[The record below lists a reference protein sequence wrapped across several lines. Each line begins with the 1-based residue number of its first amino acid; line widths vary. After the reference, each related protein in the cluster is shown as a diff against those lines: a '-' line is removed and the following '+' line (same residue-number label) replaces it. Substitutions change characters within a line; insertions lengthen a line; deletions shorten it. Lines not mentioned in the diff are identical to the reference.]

1 MNRSRYVTDIK
12 DLVIQ
17 TLANGS
23 EIKAKAVGGDALSCF
38 QMGMIHMFG
47 INTPIEFKEASK
59 YFGYQSLSDDPDAK
73 RLLGFISECEGYYSE
88 AFKRYA
94 NAADAKG
101 SDKKD
106 YITKVYEERNNLI
119 GYFNKIG
126 LPNDVLNKDIS
137 QILNEYIGGGHS
149 KIDACIK
156 LANICNDEPLCL
168 EVAQNYFSIGDYYS
182 AKKWLLKGNIDSSNH
197 LYIYVKERLMEVE
210 DAIKTSRDLEVIDI
224 NGDSLVEKQNVSSI
238 TVIDNLNNININTC
252 KQDWQESVSQ
262 VVESIKR
269 VLEEEERI
277 RLQRIQ
283 EEEAER
289 QRKLQEEEDMRQ
301 RRLQEE
307 EAARQ
312 KELQEEQ
319 TSLEKPQ
326 EEDTAR
332 ILSHNEDYSNLQIKP
347 SGEILKAWADN
358 TGCLAAKP
366 FDGMFNNTWDTKN
379 STMNELFTD
388 NFTSKLGIYIHSNI
402 VTNRQSDQTCKI
414 MLKLS
419 PLGVGNHIEGTVSLT
434 PNYNNGEWNDF
445 QINISSFQFGLKK
458 DGRYN
463 YEASMSLYDNMNNL
477 LDTKKIEITIDYIH
491 HTFKDDE
498 IIVVK

>member
-1 MNRSRYVTDIK
+1 MEKYVTDIK

-23 EIKAKAVGGDALSCF
+23 DIKAKAVGGDALSCF

-47 INTPIEFKEASK
+47 IDTPIDFKEASK
-59 YFGYQSLSDDPDAK
+59 YFSYQSLGDDPDAK
-73 RLLGFISECEGYYSE
+73 RLLGFISECKGDYSE

-94 NAADAKG
+94 NAADIKG

-119 GYFNKIG
+119 DYFKKIG
-126 LPNDVLNKDIS
+126 LPDDVLNKEIS
-137 QILNEYIGGGHS
+137 QILNEYIGGGPS

-156 LANICNDEPLCL
+156 LATICNDEPLCL
-168 EVAQNYFSIGDYYS
+168 EVAQNYSSIGDYYS

-197 LYIYVKERLMEVE
+197 LYIYVKEQLIEIE

-224 NGDSLVEKQNVSSI
+224 NGDSLVEKQNISSR
-238 TVIDNLNNININTC
+238 TGIDNLNKININTC
-252 KQDWQESVSQ
+252 KQDWQASVSQ
-262 VVESIKR
+262 VVESIRK

-289 QRKLQEEEDMRQ
+289 LK
-301 RRLQEE
+301 RLQEE
-307 EAARQ
+307 EEERQ
-312 KELQEEQ
+312 RKKIEVLDFQKRHKEEQ
-319 TSLEKPQ
+319 RCNEVQ
-326 EEDTAR
+326 NDTVSDHQHE
-332 ILSHNEDYSNLQIKP
+332 IGGQI
-347 SGEILKAWADN
+347 IKAWADN
-358 TGCLAAKP
+358 TGCLAAKS

-379 STMNELFTD
+379 SIMNELFTN

-402 VTNRQSDQTCKI
+402 VTNGYSGQTCKI

-434 PNYNNGEWNDF
+434 PNYDNGEWNDF
-445 QINISSFQFGLKK
+445 QISISCFQFGLKK
-458 DGRYN
+458 DGRYY
-463 YEASMSLYDNMNNL
+463 YEASMSLYDNMNNI
-477 LDTKKIEITIDYIH
+477 LDTKNIDITIDYIH

>member
-1 MNRSRYVTDIK
+1 MEKYVTNIK

-17 TLANGS
+17 ALTNGS
-23 EIKAKAVGGDALSCF
+23 EIKAKAESGDALSCF
-38 QMGMIHMFG
+38 QMGMIHMIG
-47 INTPIEFKEASK
+47 IDTPIDFQEASK
-59 YFGYQSLSDDPDAK
+59 FLGHQSLNDDSEAIS
-73 RLLGFISECEGYYSE
+73 LLGFVSECEGDYSE

-94 NAADAKG
+94 NTADIKG

-119 GYFNKIG
+119 DYFKKIG
-126 LPNDVLNKDIS
+126 LLDDVLNKEIS

-156 LANICNDEPLCL
+156 LATICNDEPLCL

-197 LYIYVKERLMEVE
+197 LYIYAKERLTEVE
-210 DAIKTSRDLEVIDI
+210 NAIKSSKDLDVIDI
-224 NGDSLVEKQNVSSI
+224 DGDSLLEKEYVSSTSNMNDISNITIKSCKQNWIVTTSSI
-238 TVIDNLNNININTC
+238 VD
-252 KQDWQESVSQ
+252 SV
-262 VVESIKR
+262 KR
-269 VLEEEERI
+269 ILEEEERI
-277 RLQRIQ
+277 RLQKIQ

-289 QRKLQEEEDMRQ
+289 QRKFQEEVRQ

-312 KELQEEQ
+312 KKLQEEQ
-319 TSLEKPQ
+319 TSQEKTQ
-326 EEDTAR
+326 EEETAR
-332 ILSHNEDYSNLQIKP
+332 KMSLNEDYSNHQLKP

-358 TGCLAAKP
+358 IGCLAAKS

-379 STMNELFTD
+379 SIMNALFTD

-402 VTNRQSDQTCKI
+402 IINGKSGQTCKI

-419 PLGVGNHIEGTVSLT
+419 PLGVGNHIEGIVSLT
-434 PNYNNGEWNDF
+434 PNNDNGEWNDF
-445 QINISSFQFGLKK
+445 QINIGCFQFGLKK

-463 YEASMSLYDNMNNL
+463 YEANMSLYDNMNNL
-477 LDTKKIEITIDYIH
+477 LDIQRIEITFDYIH

>member
-1 MNRSRYVTDIK
+1 MEKYVTSIK

-17 TLANGS
+17 ALTNGS
-23 EIKAKAVGGDALSCF
+23 EIKAKAESGDALSCF

-47 INTPIEFKEASK
+47 IDTLIDFKEASK
-59 YFGYQSLSDDPDAK
+59 YFGYQSLNDDADAK
-73 RLLGFISECEGYYSE
+73 RLLGFIFECEGDYSE

-94 NAADAKG
+94 NAADIKG

-106 YITKVYEERNNLI
+106 YITKVYEERNYLL
-119 GYFNKIG
+119 GYFKKIG
-126 LPNDVLNKDIS
+126 LADDVLNKEIS
-137 QILNEYIGGGHS
+137 QLLNDYIGDGHS

-197 LYIYVKERLMEVE
+197 LYIYVKEQLIEIE

-224 NGDSLVEKQNVSSI
+224 NGDSLVEKQNISSR
-238 TVIDNLNNININTC
+238 TGIDNLNKININTC
-252 KQDWQESVSQ
+252 KQDWQASVSQ
-262 VVESIKR
+262 VVESIRK

-289 QRKLQEEEDMRQ
+289 LK
-301 RRLQEE
+301 RLQEE
-307 EAARQ
+307 EEERQ
-312 KELQEEQ
+312 RKKIEVLDFQKRHKEEQ
-319 TSLEKPQ
+319 RCNEVQ
-326 EEDTAR
+326 NDTVSDHQHE
-332 ILSHNEDYSNLQIKP
+332 IGGQI
-347 SGEILKAWADN
+347 IKAWADN
-358 TGCLAAKP
+358 TGCLAAKS

-379 STMNELFTD
+379 SIMNELFTN

-402 VTNRQSDQTCKI
+402 VTNGYSGQTCKI

-434 PNYNNGEWNDF
+434 PNYDNGEWNDF
-445 QINISSFQFGLKK
+445 QISISCFQFGLKK
-458 DGRYN
+458 DGRYY
-463 YEASMSLYDNMNNL
+463 YEASMSLYDNMNNI
-477 LDTKKIEITIDYIH
+477 LDTKNIDITIDYIH